1 MRTDVQTQAAPAPV
15 SASTQ
20 QADFESSVV
29 ALAIVL
35 PLIVVATVLGYRRY
49 RLVKLRQQIES
60 LERIWKMTYR
70 KTRS

>member
-15 SASTQ
+15 SASAQ
-20 QADFESSVV
+20 QADFESSMV

-35 PLIVVATVLGYRRY
+35 PLVVVATFLGYRRY
-49 RLVKLRQQIES
+49 RLVKIRQQIES

>member
-1 MRTDVQTQAAPAPV
+1 MRTDVQTQAAPTPV
-15 SASTQ
+15 STQ
-20 QADFESSVV
+20 SADLESSMV